1 MAGSASDPIDN
12 ASCTIHVP
20 ELLRGLH
27 LIRREILLWYRLHLH
42 SNPPLS
48 LFWFYYSCT
57 SGVSHR
63 IWLFLPRL
71 QIQLA
76 ESVIMCMY
84 LCLMIDDKHP
94 YKTVLNTQWF
104 VLCICGFIYFMSGAK
119 HQNET
124 VLYTQW
130 IDIYR
135 CSLRHLWL
143 HIYFMSGA
151 KHQNESALYTQWI
164 DIYRCSLRH
173 LWLHIY
179 FMSGAKHQN
188 ETVLYTQWFAIYR
201 CSLRHLWLHI
211 LYEWR

>member
-42 SNPPLS
+42 SNPPCS
-48 LFWFYYSCT
+48 LCWFYYSCT

-76 ESVIMCMY
+76 GSVIMWMY
-84 LCLMIDDKHP
+84 LCLIIDVKHP
-94 YKTVLNTQWF
+94 YKTILNIQWF
-104 VLCICGFIYFMSGAK
+104 VLCMCGFIYFMSGAK

-130 IDIYR
+130 IAICMCSLKYLRIHILIWVALYIHMKLSIIYSDNTIDR
-135 CSLRHLWL
+135 CSLRHWWPY
-143 HIYFMSGA
+143 IYFMSGA
-151 KHQNESALYTQWI
+151 KH
-164 DIYRCSLRH
+164 
-173 LWLHIY
+173 
-179 FMSGAKHQN
+179 
-188 ETVLYTQWFAIYR
+188 
-201 CSLRHLWLHI
+201 
-211 LYEWR
+211 

>member
-1 MAGSASDPIDN
+1 MFFLIFALNYTSVSVDFSQLKLFEIQFCFIAKKKSPPPFIEMAGSASDPIDN

-42 SNPPLS
+42 SNPPRS

-119 HQNET
+119 HQNE
-124 VLYTQW
+124 
-130 IDIYR
+130 
-135 CSLRHLWL
+135 
-143 HIYFMSGA
+143 
-151 KHQNESALYTQWI
+151 SALYTQWI

-179 FMSGAKHQN
+179 GVSTRTRPDVFWWAKESVCLN
-188 ETVLYTQWFAIYR
+188 SYLY
-201 CSLRHLWLHI
+201 
-211 LYEWR
+211 